1 MIETKSI
8 IEKVNAQFNK
18 MWNEILEKGWKYI
31 LETYHPD
38 TNIDYQEAQEIFNL
52 YRKIHFATQ
61 KRFGIAQPQLILL
74 TPKEQILLLN
84 LYKINI

>member
-38 TNIDYQEAQEIFNL
+38 TILIIKKPKKFLISIEKYILQL
-52 YRKIHFATQ
+52 
-61 KRFGIAQPQLILL
+61 KRDLELPS
-74 TPKEQILLLN
+74 LN
-84 LYKINI
+84 